1 VLDVVHVTVASP
13 LNDLL
18 RVVHHVPKEDQQPKV
33 NLQDTSQMSHCPV
46 NKLRWTNRSNQQK
59 QESHLKHEAASGV
72 AKDGCGELQPQQDG
86 EARGEQATKVEVL
99 PALGHHSSTREARK
113 SNGSSNKCSHKNAG
127 STKPTEKLY
136 QWKEESMPVIKVA
149 TKITDKLSADSCPR

>member
-46 NKLRWTNRSNQQK
+46 NKLSWTSKSKQK
-59 QESHLKHEAASGV
+59 REESHLKHEAASGV
-72 AKDGCGELQPQQDG
+72 AKDGRGKLQPQQDG
-86 EARGEQATKVEVL
+86 EARREQTTKVEVL

-113 SNGSSNKCSHKNAG
+113 RNGSSNKCCHKNAG

-136 QWKEESMPVIKVA
+136 QWKEESTSVIKVA
-149 TKITDKLSADSCPR
+149 TKITDNLSAYSCPR